1 MGDDQKKR
9 GQGKD
14 PNTTEVHTFTT
25 PGSTAAQMRK
35 DVQEALRRANPA
47 QAKAI
52 EYLDRRW
59 LSHR

>member
-1 MGDDQKKR
+1 MADGQKKR
-9 GQGKD
+9 GQDKD
-14 PNTTEVHTFTT
+14 PISPEVHTFKTS
-25 PGSTAAQMRK
+25 GNSAAQKRK
-35 DVQEALRRANPA
+35 DAQEALRRANPA